1 MSNISG
7 VTQDSEQLAVD
18 SSSEQRG
25 TLVPIGSWEAGSE
38 GPCFSMDEI
47 AQAVERER
55 ETAHIIRELPDGR
68 LGIGFGGQ
76 VSINVDEV
84 RYPLMGT
91 LPPLYPEWLGDR
103 VFCEVHNLRYPYV
116 TGAMANGIASTAIVI
131 EMARAGMLGFFGS
144 AGLVPNEVEKALE
157 ELENALGNDNLSYGS
172 NLMHTPNDPALEEA
186 LIDLYLRRGVKRADA
201 AAFMRLTPSVVRY
214 AVSGLQLNPSNQ
226 IVRRNHLF
234 AKVSRPEV
242 AQLFMSPAPAEIL
255 QALRQ
260 KGQIT
265 EQEAEL
271 ATKVPL
277 AEDIIVEADSGGHT
291 DNRPMAALF
300 TTITGLRDRLIKE
313 NNYEIPIR
321 VGAAGGIGTPTAA
334 ASAFSLGASF
344 ILTGSINQASVEANT
359 SYATKEMLA
368 KAEISDVMM
377 APSADMFEIGAKVQ
391 VLKRGTMWAVKAQKL
406 FEYFRTHNSFE
417 EIPETDRGKIE
428 RDFLRDSFQNTWN
441 QTKAYFIKQ
450 DPRQIEQAQKNPKHK
465 MALVFRW
472 YLGMGSRWAIDG
484 IKDRTMDYQIWCGPA
499 QGAFNDWVKG
509 SFLEPVENRNVVQ
522 MALNLLEGAAVITRA
537 QQFRN
542 YGVPVPSEAFGFRP
556 RRLK

>member
-1 MSNISG
+1 MSNISE
-7 VTQDSEQLAVD
+7 VIQNNTRSAVD
-18 SSSEQRG
+18 SSSEQVG
-25 TLVPIGSWEAGSE
+25 SLIPIGSWEAGTE
-38 GPCFSMDEI
+38 NPFFSMDEI
-47 AQAVERER
+47 VRAVERER
-55 ETAHIIRELPDGR
+55 ETAHIVRESPDGR

-76 VSINVDEV
+76 VSTNVSEA

-103 VFCEVHNLRYPYV
+103 AFCEVHNLRFPYV

-131 EMARAGMLGFFGS
+131 EMARAGMIGFFGS
-144 AGLVPNEVEKALE
+144 AGFSLNEVKKALD
-157 ELENALGNDNLSYGS
+157 ELENALGKDNLSYGS

-186 LIDLYLRRGVKRADA
+186 LVDLYISRGVKRADA
-201 AAFMRLTPSVVRY
+201 AAFMRLTPAIVRY
-214 AVSGLQLNPSNQ
+214 AVSGLQLIPSNQ

-234 AKVSRPEV
+234 AKVSRPEI
-242 AQLFMSPAPAEIL
+242 AEHFMNPAPAEIL
-255 QALRQ
+255 QALRE

-291 DNRPMAALF
+291 DNRPMVALF
-300 TTITGLRDRLIKE
+300 STIASLRDRLVKE
-313 NNYEIPIR
+313 HNYEIPIR

-334 ASAFSLGASF
+334 AAAFSLGASF
-344 ILTGSINQASVEANT
+344 ILTGSINQASNEANT
-359 SYATKEMLA
+359 SQFVKEMLA

-391 VLKRGTMWAVKAQKL
+391 VLKRGTMWAVKAHKL

-417 EIPETDRGKIE
+417 EIPETECLKIE

-441 QTKAYFIKQ
+441 QTKAYFEKQ
-450 DPRQIEQAQKNPKHK
+450 DPRQIEQAEKNPKHK

-472 YLGMGSRWAIDG
+472 YLGMGSRWAIEG

-509 SFLEPVENRNVVQ
+509 SFLEPMENRNVVQ

-537 QQFRN
+537 QQLRS
-542 YGVPVPSEAFGFRP
+542 YGVGIPSDAFNFRP